1 MTTGPEYYAA
11 AQAALAKATR
21 SAEAGYSAKADQ
33 ELRFAEANMAMARL
47 ALDAAR
53 AANLRELSSALE
65 IQTDAVQARDGA
77 LYDNQN
83 AWIAAVTEGGA

>member
-1 MTTGPEYYAA
+1 MTSGPEYYAA

-33 ELRFAEANMAMARL
+33 ELRFAEANREMARL

-53 AANLRELSSALE
+53 AAGLGEISDAMELHSDASQAR
-65 IQTDAVQARDGA
+65 TDALHAT
-77 LYDNQN
+77 QN
-83 AWIAAVTEGGA
+83 AWVAAVTEGGA